1 MGEKNAF
8 RKVGVE
14 KRSRLVSIGNRSK
27 TFSA

>member
-14 KRSRLVSIGNRSK
+14 KRSRLVSIGDRSK
-27 TFSA
+27 RLST